1 MKRIILVGA
10 GGHAKTVVET
20 IERTGDY
27 EIVGFV
33 APGDIGEEVYLSYKI
48 IGNDDHLGEL
58 YNKGIRHAFVCIG
71 FMGLPSIRE
80 RLYTELKKV
89 GFKVPIIIHPSSVVA
104 SDVTIGEGTYIG
116 RNAIINADARIGKMC
131 IINSA
136 AVVEHEC
143 SIGDFSHV
151 AVSAVICGQTAIGA
165 NVFIGANATVIQ
177 NVTIGNGSV
186 IGAGSL
192 VRKNIKDK
200 TKVLGSK
207 ILKIQGGL

>member
-1 MKRIILVGA
+1 MERIILVGA

-20 IERTGDY
+20 IERTGAY
-27 EIVGFV
+27 KIAGFV
-33 APGDIGEEVYLSYKI
+33 APGDIGEEVYLSHKI
-48 IGNDDHLGEL
+48 MGNDDHLGEL

-71 FMGLPSIRE
+71 FMGLPSARE

-89 GFKVPIIIHPSSVVA
+89 GFNVPIIIDPSSVVA

-186 IGAGSL
+186 IGTGSL
-192 VRKNIKDK
+192 VMTNIEDK